1 MKLCM
6 VKQLAAEVVF
16 ARRGGKLT
24 PRHAMHLAK
33 LKTRAEDT
41 GGRATARSL
50 CSGGFLPPP
59 PAHLGRAGVATPA
72 EACPPC
78 AGLAAFGAACSTARA
93 SRVRRIVARRCV
105 VAGRQR
111 LERYAQPPP
120 LARPSRREICGRVQA
135 AQDSGHCEMEPP
147 LRKRRKTGGASSTRP
162 SVALSSCCL
171 TGSPR
176 RSCTRLTGGD
186 ELQDAGWLAST
197 LSSRRYSHV

>member
-1 MKLCM
+1 M

-24 PRHAMHLAK
+24 PRHAIFGQ
-33 LKTRAEDT
+33 AEDS
-41 GGRATARSL
+41 GGRHGRTSNRAVSL
-50 CSGGFLPPP
+50 QRRLPP
-59 PAHLGRAGVATPA
+59 A
-72 EACPPC
+72 
-78 AGLAAFGAACSTARA
+78 SSRA
-93 SRVRRIVARRCV
+93 SGTSWRRDARRGVPTMRRARCFRRRLLHGPR
-105 VAGRQR
+105 VASAADRRAALRRRPERQR

>member
-1 MKLCM
+1 M
-6 VKQLAAEVVF
+6 F

-59 PAHLGRAGVATPA
+59 PAHLGRAGVATLA

-78 AGLAAFGAACSTARA
+78 AGLAAFGAACCTARV
-93 SRVRRIVARRCV
+93 SRVLRIVARRCV
-105 VAGRQR
+105 VAPRDRDLNATRSRRRRRLPKPAGNLRPRPGGPRQR
-111 LERYAQPPP
+111 
-120 LARPSRREICGRVQA
+120 
-135 AQDSGHCEMEPP
+135 P
-147 LRKRRKTGGASSTRP
+147 LRDGAAATEAKKNGRGEAAP
-162 SVALSSCCL
+162 DLLWLYLAAA
-171 TGSPR
+171 SPAHR

-197 LSSRRYSHV
+197 LSSWRYSHV

>member
-1 MKLCM
+1 MARKCKTGAQWKL
-6 VKQLAAEVVF
+6 A
-16 ARRGGKLT
+16 
-24 PRHAMHLAK
+24 PR
-33 LKTRAEDT
+33 
-41 GGRATARSL
+41 
-50 CSGGFLPPP
+50 P
-59 PAHLGRAGVATPA
+59 PAHLGRAGVATLA

-120 LARPSRREICGRVQA
+120 PARPSRREICGRVQA
-135 AQDSGHCEMEPP
+135 AQGSGHCEMEPP
-147 LRKRRKTGGASSTRP
+147 LRKGRKTGGASSTRP
-162 SVALSSCCL
+162 SVAFIAAA
-171 TGSPR
+171 SPAHR

-197 LSSRRYSHV
+197 LSSWRCRKV

>member
-1 MKLCM
+1 M

-59 PAHLGRAGVATPA
+59 PAHLGRAGVATLA

-78 AGLAAFGAACSTARA
+78 AGLAAFGAACCTARV
-93 SRVRRIVARRCV
+93 SRVLRIVARRCV
-105 VAGRQR
+105 VAPRDR
-111 LERYAQPPP
+111 DLNATR
-120 LARPSRREICGRVQA
+120 SRRR
-135 AQDSGHCEMEPP
+135 
-147 LRKRRKTGGASSTRP
+147 
-162 SVALSSCCL
+162 
-171 TGSPR
+171 
-176 RSCTRLTGGD
+176 
-186 ELQDAGWLAST
+186 WLAQAGGRFAAASRRPKT
-197 LSSRRYSHV
+197 AAIARWSRRYGSEEKRAGRAAADLLWLYLAAASPAHRGDHARD